1 MGSTDDDRGLPRRH
15 RPFRNLKNGTGH
27 GGRSAFFIAPA
38 EKEQGAFSLVTPVRP
53 HPAAGA
59 IASKRLN
66 NHEYDDHHHQ
76 QGRHLVEHAPMT
88 CWFSIAVSLEEPLR
102 PGQIA
107 V

>member
-38 EKEQGAFSLVTPVRP
+38 EKEQGAFFARHAS
-53 HPAAGA
+53 PAASRGGA
-59 IASKRLN
+59 IASKWLN

-76 QGRHLVEHAPMT
+76 QGRHLIEHAPMT
-88 CWFSIAVSLEEPLR
+88 RWFSIAVSLEEPLR